1 MTATQVI
8 FKWLGVSVRSRI
20 IIAVGLALVIS
31 GCNKKAEGQTVAVV
45 NGEEITAAELNA
57 ELSNAKAPPGLDKKD
72 VRSRVLQ
79 QMIDRRLLAQQATKD
94 GVDKSPDF
102 LNRERRMHEDLLISM
117 LAARQMDTTRLPSAQ
132 EIQRFQASRPEMFAN
147 REQWNL
153 EQIRFTMPTD
163 AAVKSKLEATKTL
176 DEVAK
181 TLTDAKITFDR
192 QKNRLDTAVIPH
204 ELYARLMTA
213 DPGEPFIVPIGNL
226 AIASSIVSREPA
238 PITGDQAQP
247 IAVAALRRTQAAK
260 LMQDR
265 LKALRD
271 SAKIEY
277 KPEFAP
283 PAKK

>member
-94 GVDKSPDF
+94 GVEKSPDF

-192 QKNRLDTAVIPH
+192 QRNRLDTAVIPH

>member
-192 QKNRLDTAVIPH
+192 QRNRLDTAVIPH

>member
-1 MTATQVI
+1 MTATRVI

>member
-1 MTATQVI
+1 MTATRVI

-192 QKNRLDTAVIPH
+192 QRNRLDTAVIPH

>member
-1 MTATQVI
+1 MVGG
-8 FKWLGVSVRSRI
+8 LHVRSKL
-20 IIAVGLALVIS
+20 IIAVSLALVIS
-31 GCNKKAEGQTVAVV
+31 GCNKKAEGQTVAIV

-57 ELSNAKAPPGLDKKD
+57 ELANAKIPPGMEKKD

-79 QMIDRRLLAQQATKD
+79 QMIDRRLLAQQAKKD

-102 LNRERRMHEDLLISM
+102 LNRQRRMNEDLLISM
-117 LAARQMDTTRLPSAQ
+117 LASRQMDTTKLPSSS
-132 EIQRFQASRPEMFAN
+132 EIQQFQASRPEMVAK

-163 AAVKSKLEATKTL
+163 PAVKSKLEATKTL
-176 DEVAK
+176 DEIAK
-181 TLTDAKITFDR
+181 VLSDAKITFDR

-204 ELYARLMTA
+204 DLYGRLMTA

-226 AIASSIVSREPA
+226 AIASVITSREPA
-238 PITGDQAQP
+238 AITGDQAQP

-265 LKALRD
+265 LKSLRD
-271 SAKIEY
+271 AAKIDY
-277 KPEFAP
+277 KPEFGPP

>member
-132 EIQRFQASRPEMFAN
+132 EIQRFQASRPEMIAN

-192 QKNRLDTAVIPH
+192 QRNRLDTAVIPH

>member
-1 MTATQVI
+1 MVGGFT
-8 FKWLGVSVRSRI
+8 VRSRI
-20 IIAVGLALVIS
+20 IVAVGLALVIS

-79 QMIDRRLLAQQATKD
+79 QMIDRRLLAQQAKKD

-102 LNRERRMHEDLLISM
+102 LNRERRMHEDLLIGM
-117 LAARQMDTTRLPSAQ
+117 LASRQMDTTRLPSAS
-132 EIQRFQASRPEMFAN
+132 EIQRFQASRPEMFAK

-153 EQIRFTMPTD
+153 DQIRFTMPTD
-163 AAVKSKLEATKTL
+163 PAVRSKLDATKSL
-176 DEVAK
+176 DGVAK

-213 DPGEPFIVPIGNL
+213 DPGEPFIVPIGNM

-247 IAVAALRRTQAAK
+247 VAVAALRRTQAAK

-277 KPEFAP
+277 KPDFAP

>member
-1 MTATQVI
+1 MTATRVI

-94 GVDKSPDF
+94 GVEKSPDF